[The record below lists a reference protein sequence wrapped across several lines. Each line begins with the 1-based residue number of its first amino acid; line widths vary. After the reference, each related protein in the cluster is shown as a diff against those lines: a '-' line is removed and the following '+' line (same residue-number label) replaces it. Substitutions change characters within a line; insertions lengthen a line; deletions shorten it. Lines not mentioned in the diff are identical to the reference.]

1 MKCCLHLIYFWLP
14 PILYSAHHELRT
26 FFFFLF
32 EDRKRCLFYH
42 FVPSTLIFTSLKM
55 WPAVVAD
62 GRFSLFVSKLNSYK
76 S

>member
-1 MKCCLHLIYFWLP
+1 MLSAFNLFLAATYFIFCPSSAAHL
-14 PILYSAHHELRT
+14 S
-26 FFFFLF
+26 LF

-42 FVPSTLIFTSLKM
+42 FVPSTFIFTSLKM

-62 GRFSLFVSKLNSYK
+62 GWFSLFVSKLNSYK